1 MPRWWL
7 CDLAKASRRM
17 DRPWGTGHWAPSR
30 IVPREA
36 FERELIAALNE
47 HSAARAAYCH
57 GVADDKVLCIEDDGP
72 VRLLTLNR
80 PESKNAFNRALY
92 DAVRVALDEAA
103 ADDTVTVCVITG
115 AGDSFSAGQDLKALA
130 NIKETPEEAQGFDPF
145 TRSLAAFDKPL
156 IAAVNGVAVGVGVTM
171 LPHCDIV
178 LAADTARFKLP
189 FVALGLVPE
198 AASSLLLPLMMGP
211 QVAAKHLLTGDW
223 MSAEEAVAH
232 GLALSRHAPEALL
245 GEALGLAGR
254 IAEAPMEAV
263 RNTKRLLRAA
273 RADAVTAA
281 LDREIGFLDEIVRR
295 YTGS

>member
-1 MPRWWL
+1 M
-7 CDLAKASRRM
+7 
-17 DRPWGTGHWAPSR
+17 
-30 IVPREA
+30 
-36 FERELIAALNE
+36 
-47 HSAARAAYCH
+47 
-57 GVADDKVLCIEDDGP
+57 ADDKVLCIEDDGA

-80 PESKNAFNRALY
+80 PDSKNAFNRALY

-103 ADDTVTVCVITG
+103 ADDSVTVCVITG

-130 NIKETPEEAQGFDPF
+130 TIKDSPEEAQAFDPF

-171 LPHCDIV
+171 LPHCDLV

-198 AASSLLLPLMMGP
+198 AASSLLLPMVVGH
-211 QVAAKHLLTGDW
+211 QVAARHLLTGDW
-223 MSAEEAVAH
+223 MSAEDAVAS
-232 GLALSRHAPEALL
+232 GLALSLHASEALL
-245 GEALGLAGR
+245 GDALGLARR

-281 LDREIGFLDEIVRR
+281 LDREVAFLDEIVRR
-295 YTGS
+295 YRES